1 MAAKRPII
9 MVSST
14 VYYQESFLDQVFAL
28 LEGLGYTVWLSHAG
42 SIFANPGRS
51 AFDNCLDAVQSCDLF
66 LGIITGRYGSGKE
79 GGAKSI
85 THRELDRAISI
96 GKPSWFLV
104 HSDVAVARQLL
115 RQYKKDKRLLTWDFA
130 FEKTSVLDDL
140 RVLRCT
146 KRPCGMMCHSGSA
159 AGTGCSSTITRL
171 RRSGISKV
179 SSPTGEES
187 LRCSGN
193 GMGEPH
199 DGHGGRASGSR

>member
-140 RVLRCT
+140 RVLQMYEKAMRHDVPL
-146 KRPCGMMCHSGSA
+146 RERRGNWVQQYHY
-159 AGTGCSSTITRL
+159 STEAIRYIESQFSDRRKVLALL
-171 RRSGISKV
+171 RQW
-179 SSPTGEES
+179 
-187 LRCSGN
+187 N
-193 GMGEPH
+193 
-199 DGHGGRASGSR
+199 GRAT